1 MRARL
6 YICDVC
12 GEIED
17 KLHGGSF
24 YIFRY
29 KERSAGWNE
38 RHKMVMCHSCFYK
51 MLDFCRNEEN
61 VEWEESETENED

>member
-12 GEIED
+12 GAIED
-17 KLHGGSF
+17 KWHGGAF

-29 KERSAGWNE
+29 KERCVGWNE
-38 RHKMVMCHSCFYK
+38 RHKMVMCHECFHK
-51 MLDFCRNEEN
+51 MLAFCRNDEEA
-61 VEWEESETENED
+61 EWEESEANND

>member
-12 GEIED
+12 GDIED
-17 KLHGGSF
+17 KMHGGAW

-29 KERSAGWNE
+29 KQKLGKWYE
-38 RHKMVMCHSCFYK
+38 RHKMVMCHECFQK
-51 MLDFCRNEEN
+51 MLAFCRNDEEA
-61 VEWEESETENED
+61 EWEESEEQTT